1 MYEIETLN
9 DIKEVCN
16 NRYNECED
24 GSEYYPSLIC
34 DDVEFHL
41 EQYESKNKYTEECVE
56 TLPKRFRI
64 EFIGMLEES
73 PQTLHS
79 IRKNYEMF
87 LETILDELTEEEHNK
102 IFKVIA

>member
-41 EQYESKNKYTEECVE
+41 EQYESFCCTVY
-56 TLPKRFRI
+56 
-64 EFIGMLEES
+64 
-73 PQTLHS
+73 
-79 IRKNYEMF
+79 
-87 LETILDELTEEEHNK
+87 
-102 IFKVIA
+102 